1 MARKPAL
8 RHRPT
13 KPESGDL
20 RDYLHLVMKMGH
32 VKRPTAENIARA
44 LDLSQNRAQT
54 LIKDGLTPED
64 VLTLAEHYRL
74 NPVLTLVDFGFLT
87 MDQIYDA
94 VTKGNVQEEKPK
106 ALRTPY
112 EISGERLYEILEKYG
127 DQNLTFTLNLGEEE
141 K

>member
-13 KPESGDL
+13 LPESHDL
-20 RDYLHLVMKMGH
+20 RDYLHHVMKMGH
-32 VKRPTAENIARA
+32 GKRPTAEEIGRA
-44 LDLSQNRAQT
+44 LDLTQNRAQT
-54 LIKDGLTPED
+54 LIKQGLTPED
-64 VLTLAEHYRL
+64 VLNLAEHYHL
-74 NPVLTLVDFGFLT
+74 NPALTLVDFGFLT

-94 VTKGNVQEEKPK
+94 VTKGNTQEGKPN

-127 DQNLTFTLNLGEEE
+127 DQNLTFTLNLGEEI
-141 K
+141 